1 VTKLLVHVEE
11 SKNAILHSTSQQIL
25 LKECVLN
32 YDRQLAPPY
41 DRETRH
47 QHSNTTITG
56 PTAHTGDMAEGT
68 TVDTANVADP
78 VAIEVAINAIKRE
91 KIFVRDTVE
100 SMENHAKRNAMSV
113 DKWDVGQ
120 LNTP

>member
-1 VTKLLVHVEE
+1 M
-11 SKNAILHSTSQQIL
+11 
-25 LKECVLN
+25 
-32 YDRQLAPPY
+32 
-41 DRETRH
+41 
-47 QHSNTTITG
+47 TG
-56 PTAHTGDMAEGT
+56 LTAHTGDVAEGT